1 MKKSKSVILIVALSL
16 LTILILGVGYFMNTR
31 NDGES
36 EDVQVQSTVF
46 ESEQDVEDFCI
57 GITFR
62 PDFFNI
68 STTVSS
74 ASDVKVIEYSGSTA
88 IVRVY
93 FDLSE
98 VYGRSCRQGLD
109 FKIGKRESYFSVRD
123 FKRAFVVFK
132 HKSVHVHNSF
142 SFQNSRVVVTS

>member
-16 LTILILGVGYFMNTR
+16 LTILILGEGYFRNKR

-88 IVRVY
+88 IVKVY

-98 VYGRSCRQGLD
+98 VYGRACRQGLD
-109 FKIGKRESYFSVRD
+109 FKIDKRTREYSQ
-123 FKRAFVVFK
+123 
-132 HKSVHVHNSF
+132 VHDYE
-142 SFQNSRVVVTS
+142 

>member
-74 ASDVKVIEYSGSTA
+74 ASDVKVIEYSGSTS

-109 FKIGKRESYFSVRD
+109 FKIDKRTGEYSQ
-123 FKRAFVVFK
+123 
-132 HKSVHVHNSF
+132 VHDYE
-142 SFQNSRVVVTS
+142 

>member
-62 PDFFNI
+62 PDFF
-68 STTVSS
+68 
-74 ASDVKVIEYSGSTA
+74 
-88 IVRVY
+88 
-93 FDLSE
+93 
-98 VYGRSCRQGLD
+98 
-109 FKIGKRESYFSVRD
+109 
-123 FKRAFVVFK
+123 
-132 HKSVHVHNSF
+132 
-142 SFQNSRVVVTS
+142 